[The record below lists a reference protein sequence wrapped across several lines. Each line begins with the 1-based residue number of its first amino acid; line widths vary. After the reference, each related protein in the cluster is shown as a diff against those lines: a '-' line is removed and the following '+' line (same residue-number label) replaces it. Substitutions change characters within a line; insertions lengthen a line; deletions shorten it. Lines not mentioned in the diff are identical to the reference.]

1 MPPKIYSLES
11 EGDNMGLILK
21 QLFAFIKLLNSETG
35 NISLAMGMTCGFIL
49 GMTPSLSLHSLLI
62 FLILFFFRIQIGAAL
77 LAAFFFK
84 FVAFLLDPAFH
95 AVGSKVL
102 EVESLQ
108 AFFTTLY
115 NIPIIPFT
123 RFNNS
128 IVMGSAVITIILSPI
143 VFLISQFLIVKY
155 RVTVLA
161 RFKETKLWKA
171 IEATKFYQW
180 YYKYDQY
187 KWN

>member
-1 MPPKIYSLES
+1 
-11 EGDNMGLILK
+11 
-21 QLFAFIKLLNSETG
+21 
-35 NISLAMGMTCGFIL
+35 MGMTCGFIL

-77 LAAFFFK
+77 VTAFFFK
-84 FVAFLLDPAFH
+84 FVAFILDPAFH
-95 AVGSKVL
+95 AVGSKML
-102 EVESLQ
+102 ELPSLQ
-108 AFFTTLY
+108 GFYTTLY
-115 NIPIIPFT
+115 NMPLIPFT

-128 IVMGSAVITIILSPI
+128 IVMGSAVITFILSPF
-143 VFLISQFLIVKY
+143 VFIMSRIFIVKY
-155 RVTVLA
+155 RATVVA

>member
-1 MPPKIYSLES
+1 
-11 EGDNMGLILK
+11 MGLLLK
-21 QLFAFIKLLNSETG
+21 QLFAFIKLLNSDTG

-49 GMTPSLSLHSLLI
+49 GMTPTLSLHSLLI

-77 LAAFFFK
+77 ITAFFFK
-84 FVAFLLDPAFH
+84 FVAYILDPAFH
-95 AVGSKVL
+95 AVGSQVL
-102 EVESLQ
+102 EIESLK
-108 AFFTTLY
+108 AFYTTLY
-115 NIPIIPFT
+115 NLPIIPFT

-128 IVMGSAVITIILSPI
+128 IVMGSAVITIALSPL
-143 VFLISQFLIVKY
+143 VFLVSQFLIVKY

-161 RFKETKLWKA
+161 RFKQTKIWKA

>member
-1 MPPKIYSLES
+1 
-11 EGDNMGLILK
+11 MGLILK
-21 QLFAFIKLLNSETG
+21 QLFSFIKLLNSDTG
-35 NISLAMGMTCGFIL
+35 TISLAMGMTCGFIL
-49 GMTPSLSLHSLLI
+49 GMTPSLSLHSLII

-77 LAAFFFK
+77 VTAFFFK
-84 FVAFLLDPAFH
+84 FVAFILDPAFH
-95 AVGSKVL
+95 AVGSKML
-102 EVESLQ
+102 ELPSLQ
-108 AFFTTLY
+108 GFYTNLY
-115 NIPIIPFT
+115 NMPLIPFT

-128 IVMGSAVITIILSPI
+128 IVMGSAVITFILSPF
-143 VFLISQFLIVKY
+143 VFIMSRIFIVKY
-155 RVTVLA
+155 RATVVA